1 MRFEKTKANE
11 IMNHI
16 EIQYDIIL
24 TSLRVSTV
32 EIGTLVISDLMD
44 WKIFFTTFVTIFVAE
59 IGDKTQFAAMAA
71 ASQTKSILP
80 VLIAVVI
87 ALGAAGSLG
96 VLGGRVL
103 AEFLDPKW
111 MKLISGGLF
120 ILMGAWILWRP

>member
-1 MRFEKTKANE
+1 MRFDKTKANE

-16 EIQYDIIL
+16 EIQYDIISS
-24 TSLRVSTV
+24 SLRVSTV
-32 EIGTLVISDLMD
+32 EIATLVISDFMD

-71 ASQTKSILP
+71 ASQTKSVLP

-103 AEFLDPKW
+103 SEFLDPKW

>member
-1 MRFEKTKANE
+1 MS
-11 IMNHI
+11 HI
-16 EIQYDIIL
+16 VIQYDIIS

-32 EIGTLVISDLMD
+32 GIGAFVISDFMD

-103 AEFLDPKW
+103 SEFLDPKW

>member
-1 MRFEKTKANE
+1 MRVDKTKANE

-16 EIQYDIIL
+16 EIQYDIISS
-24 TSLRVSTV
+24 SLRVSTV
-32 EIGTLVISDLMD
+32 EIATLVISDFMD

-71 ASQTKSILP
+71 ASQTKSVLP

-103 AEFLDPKW
+103 SEFLDPKW